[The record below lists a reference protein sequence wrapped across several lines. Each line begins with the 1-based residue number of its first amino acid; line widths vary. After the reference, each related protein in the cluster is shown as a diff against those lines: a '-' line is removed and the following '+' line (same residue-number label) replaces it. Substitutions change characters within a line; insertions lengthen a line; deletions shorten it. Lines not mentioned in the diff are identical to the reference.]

1 MPPEGSPGLRPLSDH
16 VLSPKRMLPALLLC
30 LLTLPPTF
38 AQNSSDPPLTHEP
51 AEQASQ
57 GEGGPVQFRTRVDQ
71 VVLYASIYDR
81 KNQLVSGLPRE
92 DFTVYEDSVEQELT
106 YFGQDDV
113 PSTVGMV
120 IDSSGSMRN
129 KYELVNEGSELFLS
143 MNNPLNELFL
153 VSFKDE
159 ATLEEDFTQDVEDI
173 EDALFNI
180 IISGGTALYDAIF
193 LAVDRAREGSEL
205 KKTVIVFTDGED
217 RDSYYTLEELLEKI
231 RESDVQVYVI
241 AFLDFELSNRGG
253 FFGVFS
259 SDREKVQDKISSIA
273 DHTGGKAFF
282 PEQIGQLKEIFR
294 SIAYEM
300 RHQYRLAYISSNP
313 AQNDD
318 WRKIDVV
325 LKNAKTR
332 GLKVRAKKGYYIAGK
347 KTSGTQ

>member
-1 MPPEGSPGLRPLSDH
+1 
-16 VLSPKRMLPALLLC
+16 MLPALLLC
-30 LLTLPPTF
+30 LLTLLPTF
-38 AQNSSDPPLTHEP
+38 AQNSSDPPLAPEP

-81 KNQLVSGLPRE
+81 ENQLVSGLPRE

-153 VSFKDE
+153 VSFKDK
-159 ATLEEDFTQDVEDI
+159 ATLEEDFTRDVEDI
-173 EDALFNI
+173 EDALFNLI
-180 IISGGTALYDAIF
+180 TSGGTALYDAIY

-217 RDSYYTLEELLEKI
+217 RDSYYTHEELLDKI
-231 RESDVQVYVI
+231 RESAVQVYVI

-253 FFGVFS
+253 FFGIFK
-259 SDREKVQDKISSIA
+259 SDRETVSGKISSIA
-273 DHTGGKAFF
+273 DYTGGKAFF
-282 PEQIGQLKEIFR
+282 PEQIGQLKDIFR

-300 RHQYRLAYISSNP
+300 RHQYRLADLSSNP
-313 AQNDD
+313 SHNDD
-318 WRKIDVV
+318 WREIDVV
-325 LKNAKTR
+325 LKDAKRR
-332 GLKVRAKKGYYIAGK
+332 GLKVRAKKGYYLTGR

>member
-1 MPPEGSPGLRPLSDH
+1 M
-16 VLSPKRMLPALLLC
+16 
-30 LLTLPPTF
+30 
-38 AQNSSDPPLTHEP
+38 
-51 AEQASQ
+51 
-57 GEGGPVQFRTRVDQ
+57 QFSTRVDQ
-71 VVLYASIYDR
+71 VVIYASIYDR
-81 KNQLVSGLPRE
+81 ENRLVSDLPRE
-92 DFTVYEDSVEQELT
+92 DFTVYEDRVEQELT

-180 IISGGTALYDAIF
+180 IISGGTALYDAIY

-217 RDSYYTLEELLEKI
+217 KDSYYTHEELLEKI

-241 AFLDFELSNRGG
+241 AFLDFELSGRGG
-253 FFGVFS
+253 FFGVFR
-259 SDREKVQDKISSIA
+259 SDREKVQDNISSIA
-273 DHTGGKAFF
+273 DYTGGKAFF
-282 PEQIGQLKEIFR
+282 PEQIGHLKEIFR

-300 RHQYRLAYISSNP
+300 RHQYRLAYISSSP
-313 AQNDD
+313 VRNDD

-325 LKNAKTR
+325 LKDAKTR
-332 GLKVRAKKGYYIAGK
+332 GLKVRAKKGYYLTGT
-347 KTSGTQ
+347 KTSGSQ